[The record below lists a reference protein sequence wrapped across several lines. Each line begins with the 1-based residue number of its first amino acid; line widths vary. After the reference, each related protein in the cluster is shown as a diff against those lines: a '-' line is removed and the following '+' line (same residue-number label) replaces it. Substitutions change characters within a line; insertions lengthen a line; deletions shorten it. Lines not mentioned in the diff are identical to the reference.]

1 MKCSICG
8 SQLIIN
14 SKGELECP
22 NCSKKGK
29 RLVVL
34 YHKFCDLEYYKVEES
49 SGILTD
55 KYLLKEEVDDLIKK
69 GVEVKIK

>member
-8 SQLIIN
+8 GQLIIN

-22 NCSKKGK
+22 NCSKKSK
-29 RLVVL
+29 HLVVS

-49 SGILTD
+49 SGILVD
-55 KYLLKEEVDDLIKK
+55 KYLLKEEIADLIKK
-69 GVEVKIK
+69 GVEVRVK